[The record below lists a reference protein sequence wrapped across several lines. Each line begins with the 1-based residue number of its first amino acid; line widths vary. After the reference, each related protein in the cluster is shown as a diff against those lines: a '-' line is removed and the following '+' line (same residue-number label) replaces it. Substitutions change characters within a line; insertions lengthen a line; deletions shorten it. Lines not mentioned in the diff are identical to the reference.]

1 MLLGENLLAR
11 RCGFALLQRITVP
24 RGLLLALLGGFIA
37 ASLSAP
43 ARAQVLAQIQVV
55 GYSTSSL
62 SSTAATSYSVTVPA
76 GVLVGDFM
84 LFVGSNNP
92 GTGGGNPNGWTYLES
107 NITNNNSL
115 GFSVWYRIATSADVA
130 GSTVYTWTVTSSSR
144 VGGALTAF
152 RGVDNTN
159 PVVGFSTSSPC
170 PYTTGVGCA
179 TEANSTAGTSRTA
192 PSLTPGVANSTLVAL
207 YSAANGSADTPTAP
221 SGMTQIFAAGTGAG
235 TSGLFLSAFY
245 ERFAAATASGA
256 FVSTGGN
263 SAPSLGASVALQ
275 PATVSPSA
283 YWHLD
288 QAAWTGATGEVVD
301 SGGSVYNGV
310 AAHSATTT
318 NTSPALAGS
327 PGTCYYGAFNGSTQY
342 VEMPSSLP
350 HVGNEFTVTAWIR
363 LTANQVG
370 RIWMDDEN
378 NNGYG
383 LSFYDSG
390 SAKLR
395 MYTRSPS
402 TVYVD
407 SNITLSLNTWYF
419 VAISSDVTLAGQMY
433 MIILDSSGNQL
444 DVTSLNRTSFSAGTG
459 SHATVGGNDDGQTTG
474 VLAHFAGNIDE
485 VTMFLYDLPIPSLQ
499 AWALTTH
506 SCPLYNVPNHYA
518 VSTPGTAV
526 NCAPAAVTITA
537 HSSSHAAVPTTD
549 TIALTTSTN
558 NGDWTLTSGS
568 GTFTASGSDAGTA
581 SYTYA
586 SADAGVVVLA
596 LLDTHAET
604 VTIGVTDGSVT
615 ATSGTALASEDSPL
629 TFVASGFIIT
639 NGSNVATTIGTQVAG
654 VTSTQSLALQAVRT
668 DTKTG
673 ACTSVFASGKTVS
686 IGLGY
691 QCNNPVSCVTG
702 QTLKLTNNGT
712 TTSLPSNPN
721 STLMNYTSVPIKFS
735 TANAE
740 APFTLV
746 YSDAGQITLDAKYVI
761 PLGNGSSSGSTMLG
775 AAQFVV
781 QPYTLQLSNIIRT
794 SNSFANP
801 AASTPTGTVFMPA
814 GQPFTATVTAYS
826 SPGTAVTPN
835 FGQETSPASVSMA
848 TNQVLATA
856 VGGNDFP
863 AISGSFGSY
872 TTGAAT
878 GTAFSWPEV
887 GIMTITPSVASYLG
901 SGTVTGTTTG
911 DVGRFIPNNFL
922 AVINTPQFAT
932 ACSASAGSF
941 TYLGQPFTYYTAPVI
956 TVTAQALGG
965 ATTLN
970 YVGSLFRLSD
980 TNNTV
985 TLRTYTPT
993 PSSPGLTT
1001 TGLPAA
1007 TTDPTIV
1014 SLGGGVGTLTFGAG
1028 TGLLFTRGTPI
1039 APLSANIAL
1048 SYNVIDLDSVAA
1060 TTNPV
1065 TFGAGTGITF
1075 HNTINAN
1082 NTNTQYYGRLALRDA
1097 LGSELLDL
1105 PMSLTTQYYVSTT
1118 AGFTANTA
1126 DSCTTAP
1133 AIVFSSPLLHLSYG
1147 PNGATC
1153 VRDTGNPGV
1162 SGAGCTAA
1170 GPSAEQYDATA
1181 VAGGFNLWLLA
1192 PGAGNNGAATVTAT
1206 APAWLQY
1213 LWSAA
1218 GPNSSPAA
1226 NATFGVFPGPGS
1238 RIYQREVY

>member
-1 MLLGENLLAR
+1 M
-11 RCGFALLQRITVP
+11 P
-24 RGLLLALLGGFIA
+24 RGLLLALFGGLIA
-37 ASLSAP
+37 ASFGAP

-55 GYSTSSL
+55 GYSTSTL
-62 SSTAATSYSVTVPA
+62 NSTAGTSYSVTVPT

-84 LFVGSNNP
+84 LFVGTNNP
-92 GTGGGNPNGWTYLES
+92 GTGGGAPSSWTFLAS
-107 NITNNNSL
+107 NITNNNSV
-115 GFSVWYRIATSADVA
+115 GFSLWYRIATSADVA
-130 GSTVYTWTVTSSSR
+130 GSTVYTWTVTGSSR
-144 VGGALTAF
+144 TGGVITAF

-159 PVVGFSTSSPC
+159 PIVTFNTV
-170 PYTTGVGCA
+170 
-179 TEANSTAGTSRTA
+179 ANNANTTSRTA

-207 YSAANGSADTPTAP
+207 YSAANGSADTPSAP
-221 SGMTQIFAAGTGAG
+221 TGTTQIFAAGDADGANG
-235 TSGLFLSAFY
+235 VFLSAFY
-245 ERFAAATASGA
+245 ERFTAATASGT
-256 FVSTGGN
+256 FTSNSGN
-263 SAPSLGASVALQ
+263 SVSAYSVGGTVSLQ

-288 QAAWTGATGEVVD
+288 QLAWSGTAGEVID
-301 SGGSVYNGV
+301 SGGSGYNGV
-310 AAHSATTT
+310 AAHSATTS

-370 RIWMDDEN
+370 RIWLDDEN
-378 NNGYG
+378 YNGYG

-402 TVYVD
+402 AVYVD

-419 VAISSDVTLAGQMY
+419 VAMTSDVTLAGQMY
-433 MIILDSSGNQL
+433 MVILDSSGNQL

-459 SHATVGGNDDGQTTG
+459 SHATVGGSDDGQTTG
-474 VLAHFAGNIDE
+474 TLAHFAGNIDE

-537 HSSSHAAVPTTD
+537 HSSTHAAVPTTD
-549 TIALTTSTN
+549 TIALSTSTQ
-558 NGDWTLTSGS
+558 NGDWTLTTGS

-596 LLDTHAET
+596 LRDTHAEV
-604 VTIGVTDGSVT
+604 VTISVTDGSVT

-673 ACTSVFASGKTVS
+673 ACTAVFASGQTVN

-691 QCNNPVSCVTG
+691 QCNNPTACVSG

-712 TTSLPSNPN
+712 TTSLLSNPN
-721 STLMNYTSVPIKFS
+721 STLTNYTTVPLKFS

-775 AAQFVV
+775 SGQFVV
-781 QPYTLQLSNIIRT
+781 QPYTLQLSNIMRT

-801 AASTPTGTVFMPA
+801 GASTPTGTVFMPA

-835 FGQETSPASVSMA
+835 FGQETSPATVSMP

-856 VGGNDFP
+856 VGGSDFP
-863 AISGSFGSY
+863 AVSGSFGSY
-872 TTGAAT
+872 ATGAAT

-887 GIMTITPSVASYLG
+887 GIMTITPTVASYLG

-911 DVGRFIPNNFL
+911 DVGRFIPNNFS

-932 ACSASAGSF
+932 ACNASAGSF
-941 TYLGQPFTYYTAPVI
+941 TYLGQPFTYFTAPVI
-956 TVTAQALGG
+956 TVTAQASGG
-965 ATTLN
+965 TTTQN
-970 YVGSLFRLSD
+970 YVGSLFRLADS
-980 TNNTV
+980 NYAV

-1014 SLGGGVGTLTFGAG
+1014 SLGGGVGTLTFSAG

-1065 TFGAGTGITF
+1065 TFGASTGIAF
-1075 HNTINAN
+1075 YNTINASN
-1082 NTNTQYYGRLALRDA
+1082 SNTQYYGRLALRDA

-1118 AGFTANTA
+1118 TGFTANTA
-1126 DSCTTAP
+1126 DACTTAP
-1133 AIVFSSPLLHLSYG
+1133 AIVFSSPLLNLTYG
-1147 PNGATC
+1147 ANGATC

-1162 SGAGCTAA
+1162 SGAGCAVPATAPA
-1170 GPSAEQYDATA
+1170 APALEQFDTTA

-1192 PGAGNNGAATVTAT
+1192 PGVGKNGAATVTAT
-1206 APAWLQY
+1206 APTWLQY
-1213 LWSAA
+1213 LWSAT
-1218 GPNSSPAA
+1218 GTNSSPAA
-1226 NATFGVFPGPGS
+1226 NATFGVFPGPAS
-1238 RIYQREVY
+1238 RIYQREVVN